1 MFFKRIF
8 GRKKA
13 PEPIQPEKLSLDS
26 LDERVN
32 ELRREKFA
40 ETRSK
45 LNTMLDGISEE
56 RKSLLKELKNLSE
69 AEPTEE
75 AYPGLQ
81 KSALEARRLLT
92 DKLTRAL
99 TEVRLQGELSTGD
112 LTTLDGKLAKMVN
125 LTTDAIATHSRY
137 VRALFKP
144 NLDSIELHIR
154 RLHSSA
160 REVHTTVEEA
170 IGSIRSLDSIS
181 SKMLSREELL
191 RRIEKMQAEIKLLGD
206 QVAEFER
213 LIESENAQLAQLTSG
228 EEFKRADA
236 LGHELRQIEHEIG
249 QVKSE
254 AASAILGISRPLR
267 KMEKLVTTGECQVDR
282 EVARVLELC
291 IQNPVEVLYSSE
303 KLASAQA
310 VIQKMLE
317 LLEEGKISLSERER
331 KKRMELA
338 REIVEGRKLD
348 RLRER
353 LDLLHS
359 KREVQGRAREQSQLL
374 KRKAELERSIEQH
387 RSDLKR
393 ARATIEEL
401 HRESELVEKRIEED
415 SRELEKLTFEVIG
428 ARLKLTL

>member
-13 PEPIQPEKLSLDS
+13 PEPIQLEKLSINS
-26 LDERVN
+26 LEERVN
-32 ELRREKFA
+32 ELKKEKLA
-40 ETRSK
+40 ETRSR
-45 LNTMLDGISEE
+45 LNTMFDGISEE
-56 RKSLLKELKNLSE
+56 RKSLLKELKKLSE

-75 AYPGLQ
+75 AYPGLH

-112 LTTLDGKLAKMVN
+112 FTILDGKLAKMVN

-144 NLDSIELHIR
+144 NLDSIELHLR
-154 RLHSSA
+154 WLHDST

-170 IGSIRSLDSIS
+170 IGRIRLLDSIS
-181 SKMLSREELL
+181 SKVLSREELL
-191 RRIEKMQAEIKLLGD
+191 HRIEKMQAEVKSLGD
-206 QVAEFER
+206 QAAEFEK
-213 LIESENAQLAQLTSG
+213 LIENENAKLAQLTSG
-228 EEFKRADA
+228 GEFKRADA
-236 LGHELRQIEHEIG
+236 LGHELLQIEHEIG

-254 AASAILGISRPLR
+254 AASTISGINRPLR
-267 KMEKLVTTGECQVDR
+267 KMEKLVMTGECQVDR
-282 EVARVLELC
+282 ELVRALELC
-291 IQNPVEVLYSSE
+291 IQNPAEVLYSSE

-310 VIQKMLE
+310 VVQKMLE
-317 LLEEGKISLSERER
+317 LLKEGKISLSERER

-338 REIVEGRKLD
+338 CEIVEGRKLD

-359 KREVQGRAREQSQLL
+359 KREVQARALEQSQIL

-387 RSDLKR
+387 KSDLKR

-401 HRESELVEKRIEED
+401 RHESELVEKRIEED
-415 SRELEKLTFEVIG
+415 SRELENLTFEVIG
-428 ARLKLTL
+428 ARLKLTF